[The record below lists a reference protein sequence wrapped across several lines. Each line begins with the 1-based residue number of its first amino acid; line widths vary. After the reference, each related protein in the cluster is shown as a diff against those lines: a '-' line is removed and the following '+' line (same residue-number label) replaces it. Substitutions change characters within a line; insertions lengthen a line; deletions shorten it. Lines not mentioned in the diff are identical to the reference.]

1 MFGNIRCLLSSHD
14 WNINDVN
21 KEIKKHSHKIGEEIF
36 IRCNKC
42 DKILIGFEK
51 TTEGWLKWNSYD
63 KETIL
68 YDINPEYM
76 KKEGLSHNIE
86 KFKEDNK

>member
-1 MFGNIRCLLSSHD
+1 MLGRFKCLWNGHE
-14 WNINDVN
+14 WNIKDVN
-21 KEIKKHSHKIGEEIF
+21 KEIKKHSNEIGEEIF
-36 IRCNKC
+36 IRCSKC
-42 DKILIGFEK
+42 NKILIGFEK

-86 KFKEDNK
+86 KFKEDNR